1 MVGREHRGGD
11 PLFPRSADEPL
22 DLRLPAVE
30 LVFAAVTIFEREPF
44 EIAEQGSELGL
55 TGFTSCGRGESM
67 GLLIRSPA
75 MDASSFQPAQP
86 SRLRLLLEHF
96 SRIEDKRS
104 PERVAH
110 RLDEVLLVCVCATIA
125 DCDSFDAISDWGNAH
140 LEFLRR
146 FLPYDWGVPSGRWLN
161 LMMNRIDP
169 ALFAACFMDWVLDCW
184 PEPLDAIA
192 IDGKTVRRSHDRSKG
207 RAALHL
213 VSAFATSSQLALGQ
227 EAVADKSNETT
238 AIPLLLEKLAAD
250 RSLEGALISIDAIAC
265 NPPIAQAIRAVGA
278 DYLLA
283 VKGNQPTLRPTSRPP
298 SKPPPRA
305 RSKSTSITT
314 RATAASRPAPSR
326 SAPGRLARRRPALSR
341 RGPVSRRARHRQS
354 RSADRVEGPL
364 PVRHPLLHH
373 LQRRAPRPRSG
384 ATIRGHWGIEN
395 PLHWTLDVTFQEDLS
410 RVRKGHG
417 AQNMALVRKFALNK
431 LRAAPQL
438 SHPPN
443 LPVKPC
449 RRPTKPP
456 RPKSLKL
463 RRKIASWDVKCLAE
477 ILTGQTG

>member
-1 MVGREHRGGD
+1 
-11 PLFPRSADEPL
+11 
-22 DLRLPAVE
+22 
-30 LVFAAVTIFEREPF
+30 
-44 EIAEQGSELGL
+44 
-55 TGFTSCGRGESM
+55 M

-110 RLDEVLLVCVCATIA
+110 RLDEVLLLCVCATIA

-140 LEFLRR
+140 LGFLQR

-213 VSAFATSSQLALGQ
+213 VSAFATGSQLALGQ

-250 RSLEGALISIDAIAC
+250 RSLSSFRWVDQRVCIG
-265 NPPIAQAIRAVGA
+265 IRCDG
-278 DYLLA
+278 
-283 VKGNQPTLRPTSRPP
+283 
-298 SKPPPRA
+298 
-305 RSKSTSITT
+305 
-314 RATAASRPAPSR
+314 
-326 SAPGRLARRRPALSR
+326 
-341 RGPVSRRARHRQS
+341 
-354 RSADRVEGPL
+354 
-364 PVRHPLLHH
+364 
-373 LQRRAPRPRSG
+373 
-384 ATIRGHWGIEN
+384 
-395 PLHWTLDVTFQEDLS
+395 
-410 RVRKGHG
+410 
-417 AQNMALVRKFALNK
+417 
-431 LRAAPQL
+431 
-438 SHPPN
+438 
-443 LPVKPC
+443 
-449 RRPTKPP
+449 
-456 RPKSLKL
+456 
-463 RRKIASWDVKCLAE
+463 
-477 ILTGQTG
+477 